1 MLETSALASM
11 RALEVWRL
19 LLCQW
24 FRTAEPHA
32 IQKAQAM
39 QSVVAKRLAIRRAD
53 LALIRAMCRKRRE
66 ELAEV
71 RMRCR
76 AITDEQRVV
85 RFSERDPS
93 DEAGRVSYYGS

>member
-32 IQKAQAM
+32 IRKAQAM
-39 QSVVAKRLAIRRAD
+39 QSVVAKRLAIRPAD
-53 LALIRAMCRKRRE
+53 LALMRAARSPLFRTG
-66 ELAEV
+66 
-71 RMRCR
+71 
-76 AITDEQRVV
+76 AIAV
-85 RFSERDPS
+85 SNYPG
-93 DEAGRVSYYGS
+93 EADHVPYHGI